1 MISYGSILRS
11 ITQGRGSFHME
22 MDHYEEVP
30 RPIQEKLIA
39 ERAKHRKV
47 EVVEE

>member
-1 MISYGSILRS
+1 MLSYGSLLRS

-22 MDHYEEVP
+22 IDHYEEVP